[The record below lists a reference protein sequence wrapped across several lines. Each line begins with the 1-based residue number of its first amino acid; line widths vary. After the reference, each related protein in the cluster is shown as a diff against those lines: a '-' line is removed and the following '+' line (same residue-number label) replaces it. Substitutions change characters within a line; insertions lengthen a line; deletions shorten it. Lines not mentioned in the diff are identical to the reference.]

1 MNRRTLAIIAGFIGF
16 SALAWIGT
24 RLAYPERTAYAG
36 HCVGRIDGALANRC
50 DVPVVAALCREADGT
65 RRPDD
70 DCAFQT
76 LAPGEA
82 FTATL
87 DTALTGRPYTMAC
100 NAPFV
105 PRWKVSNSNA
115 NLFQKGCRKPDKT
128 SGQPA

>member
-24 RLAYPERTAYAG
+24 SLAYPERTAYAG
-36 HCVGRIDGALANRC
+36 HCMGRVDGALANTC
-50 DVPVVAALCREADGT
+50 DAPVVAALCREIDGGK
-65 RRPDD
+65 RPDD
-70 DCAFQT
+70 PCTFQA
-76 LAPGEA
+76 LEPREA

-87 DTALTGRPYTMAC
+87 DTPATGKPYTMAC

-105 PRWKVSNSNA
+105 PRWKVSNSNS
-115 NLFQKGCRKPDKT
+115 NLFQKGCRKPDKA